1 MKVLILVNFDVK
13 EQQRMDLFTDGS
25 IIMDY
30 GQVFWLEALV

>member
-13 EQQRMDLFTDGS
+13 EQRMDLFTDGS

-30 GQVFWLEALV
+30 GQVFWPEALV